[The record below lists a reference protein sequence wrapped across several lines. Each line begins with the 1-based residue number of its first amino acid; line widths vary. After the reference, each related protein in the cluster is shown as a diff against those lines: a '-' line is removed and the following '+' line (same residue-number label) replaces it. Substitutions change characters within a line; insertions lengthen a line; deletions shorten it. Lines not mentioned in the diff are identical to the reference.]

1 MEKNMNEDEIIGTF
15 KLEDGSKYIFMSD
28 NTIYKEAGNGKIIE
42 IELTPKNIKK
52 IKEEIGQGETDII
65 K

>member
-1 MEKNMNEDEIIGTF
+1 MNEDEIIGTF

-28 NTIYKEAGNGKIIE
+28 ETIYKEDVNGKIIQ
-42 IELTPKNIKK
+42 IELTIKNLKK
-52 IKEEIGQGETDII
+52 VKEDIGEVVTDIV